1 MPARKPSVVPHTKP
15 AGVGFYL
22 MSGILIVI
30 ALQGILYLYIVG
42 SSVGPFT
49 FLKTQ
54 EVPEQA
60 MVREI
65 KVALLRSELTRA
77 LFFQNPEAY
86 QSKERYWE
94 RTLRREGI
102 SYRLI
107 SDVQL
112 AKGLGDATVLVLP
125 DASCLSS
132 AEKQTVENFLREG
145 RGVIASGPVGTRD
158 EKCIWQGWDFLHQLT
173 GIEKVATV
181 TPPADTSVAFKGQ
194 LYFSEKIPAGYRL
207 QIPSQELIVATAK
220 GGDAFWTDWR
230 LRPAQGATL
239 AENVLAVHVSLPAQ
253 AGSGP
258 GRVVW
263 FGFEPRLPIDRVTDQ
278 SLVDHYLKTSTLWAG
293 KQPVTVIGTWPEQ
306 KQVAAF
312 VAEDVGQDYNDAL
325 GTASLF
331 KQQEI
336 PAIFICASEEA
347 KKFPDAVKSF
357 QSVGEVAAAGDSSRP
372 FSGEL
377 PLRQAERLRQA
388 KQALETLS
396 GSKVVGFDPPQALT
410 DGSTVEALN
419 DAGYHYYL
427 NEMAVSEAVP
437 DIVDFTR
444 SVFFPMQKSEV
455 LKIFR
460 TTSDDFEVIAS
471 SRGQDPSDRD
481 LVEGFLS
488 DFRRLSTLGGV
499 YPFYFHSY
507 LLGSPQFRNAL
518 AGVLGGLRGENVW
531 LTSGR
536 DLATWWSGR
545 NKLETKAHKLSVHRI
560 QLDVANTGQSGIKDV
575 SVYLYLPYR
584 PKTIDIGSSITHL
597 QKPKW
602 AMLDTDNIL
611 RIDFANVKSQAYY
624 TYQVKM
630 DE

>member
-22 MSGILIVI
+22 ISGVLIVG
-30 ALQGILYLYIVG
+30 ALQGILYLYVVG

-49 FLKTQ
+49 FFKTQ
-54 EVPEQA
+54 EVLEQA
-60 MVREI
+60 LMRDV
-65 KVALLRSELTRA
+65 KVALLRSELTAA
-77 LFFQNPEAY
+77 LFY
-86 QSKERYWE
+86 QSPEVYQAKSRHWE

-102 SYRLI
+102 SYGLV
-107 SDVQL
+107 SDAQL

-132 AEKQTVENFLREG
+132 AEKQTVENFLKEG
-145 RGVIASGPVGTRD
+145 RGVVASGPVGARD
-158 EKCIWQGWDFLHQLT
+158 ERCLWQGWGFLQQLT
-173 GIEKVATV
+173 GIEKVSNV

-207 QIPSQELIVATAK
+207 QIPSQELTVATAK

-239 AENVLAVHVSLPAQ
+239 ADNVLAVHLS
-253 AGSGP
+253 SGP

-263 FGFEPRLPIDRVTDQ
+263 FGFEPRLPVERVTDQ

-293 KQPVTVIGTWPEQ
+293 KQPLTVIGTWPEQ
-306 KQVAAF
+306 KQVAAI
-312 VAEDVGQDYNDAL
+312 VAEEVGQDYNDAL
-325 GTASLF
+325 GTTSLF

-372 FSGEL
+372 FAGEL
-377 PLRQAERLRQA
+377 PLQQAERLRQA
-388 KQALETLS
+388 KQTLETLS
-396 GSKVVGFDPPQALT
+396 GSKVVGFDPPQALS

-419 DAGYHYYL
+419 EAGYRYYL

-460 TTSDDFEVIAS
+460 TTADDFEVIAS

-507 LLGSPQFRNAL
+507 LLGSAQFRNAL
-518 AGVLGGLRGENVW
+518 AGALGGLRGKDVW

-584 PKTIDIGSSITHL
+584 PKTIDIGSPITHL
-597 QKPKW
+597 LKPKW
-602 AMLDTDNIL
+602 TMLDRDNIL